1 MPLPNLPQTRL
12 SSPLGKVI
20 FRSVNMNF
28 VLGVAGTLD
37 AALASVVLERARSCG
52 QVTVA
57 PWNAIGGE
65 LSLRG
70 GTGATSAE
78 LRYFSIRR
86 RETKDCKGTE
96 QARRCDF
103 TKTYL
108 KHVDQ
113 SFGKCV
119 QCKFHLGEDCE
130 IRLDLSPFAFVC
142 KPYQQPTTT
151 VTHQVAI
158 WIYQKRE
165 TVPR

>member
-1 MPLPNLPQTRL
+1 
-12 SSPLGKVI
+12 
-20 FRSVNMNF
+20 MNF

-86 RETKDCKGTE
+86 RETKDCKGNE
-96 QARRCDF
+96 QARRCNF
-103 TKTYL
+103 TRTYL

-130 IRLDLSPFAFVC
+130 IRLDLSPFALC
-142 KPYQQPTTT
+142 ASLTSNLQQ
-151 VTHQVAI
+151 Q
-158 WIYQKRE
+158 
-165 TVPR
+165 